1 MPVIES
7 AHAVRQPRSAPHAE
21 LRIDPPAEVA
31 PGSLDALIADCA
43 EVTRH
48 LAEVPGKRVISIPPQ
63 AVAIVEDLGSYG
75 A

>member
-1 MPVIES
+1 MR
-7 AHAVRQPRSAPHAE
+7 HPRSTPHAE

-31 PGSLDALIADCA
+31 PSLDALIADCA

-48 LAEVPGKRVISIPPQ
+48 LAEVPAKRVISIPPQ
-63 AVAIVEDLGSYG
+63 AVAIVEDLDSYG